1 MHYVQGLCQ
10 CYGVSEKGHGS
21 SLANTGR
28 GVDEGGGSLLYL
40 NGRAVKH
47 FPTNL
52 FCLSQA
58 LGVWTDE

>member
-28 GVDEGGGSLLYL
+28 GVDEGGGSLLFEWE
-40 NGRAVKH
+40 GSKT
-47 FPTNL
+47 FPH
-52 FCLSQA
+52 
-58 LGVWTDE
+58 